1 MIFSLSRWSTFIL
14 ILFFS
19 SSCGI
24 YETKNP
30 NNHAPRV
37 DIAAI
42 LANPNSK
49 VSFNQVSLGIFQVSC
64 LQCHSSNQAK
74 GGVVLETYGNIMTQM
89 NDVITDIQS
98 GDMPQS
104 GSLSEEQINLFNLWI
119 KQGAHEMGNDADP
132 SPNETPIPSASPQP
146 SATPQAT
153 ATPVLTVLAPNYQSI
168 RDNIFVPK
176 CLKCHGFTGSK
187 HSRFPLESYE
197 QLMAQGEMIIAGNP
211 SKSTVVKEIRAGT
224 MPTRKSGLTKVTPEE
239 LKVIETWIAH
249 GANQ

>member
-1 MIFSLSRWSTFIL
+1 MIKSLGRWSITLL
-14 ILFFS
+14 ILSFS

-24 YETKNP
+24 YENKYA

-49 VSFNQVSLGIFQVSC
+49 ISFNQVNLGIFQVSC
-64 LQCHSSNQAK
+64 LQCHSSSLAK
-74 GGVVLETYGNIMTQM
+74 GGVVLETYGNVITQM

-98 GDMPQS
+98 GDMPQN

-119 KQGAHEMGNDADP
+119 KQGAHEIGNED
-132 SPNETPIPSASPQP
+132 SSTPNPTVTPAPTSTPVPTSTPILSA
-146 SATPQAT
+146 
-153 ATPVLTVLAPNYQSI
+153 LAPNYQSI
-168 RDNIFVPK
+168 RDHIFVPK
-176 CLKCHGFTGSK
+176 CLKCHGINGSK

-197 QLMAQGEMIIAGNP
+197 QMMAQGELIVAGNP

-224 MPTRKSGLTKVTPEE
+224 MPTRKSGLPKVTPEE
-239 LKVIETWIAH
+239 LNVIETWISH
-249 GANQ
+249 GAQQ